1 MTVAVFFID
10 RLIEYMGWS
19 KAQNA
24 EIGQALHE
32 LGDEFEFGAMG
43 GRHRRGVFF

>member
-24 EIGQALHE
+24 EIGRRCTSW
-32 LGDEFEFGAMG
+32 
-43 GRHRRGVFF
+43 GRV

>member
-1 MTVAVFFID
+1 MAVFFID

-32 LGDEFEFGAMG
+32 LGDEFEFGAD
-43 GRHRRGVFF
+43 GRRHGRGVFF